1 MLEALASTQS
11 AATGL
16 LEQMRGVRRKL
27 ACETTTNRQY
37 IERNFE
43 DIYQDACVR
52 FEGRL
57 TNVVSHPEETAVLER
72 LAVAQRLDDWWPET
86 VRDDFEEYDRNKRT
100 ASATHAASSE
110 AQEYGNLEI

>member
-86 VRDDFEEYDRNKRT
+86 VR
-100 ASATHAASSE
+100 
-110 AQEYGNLEI
+110 YGARSTQMSGHFLPALDLDLSRCNAYNTMR